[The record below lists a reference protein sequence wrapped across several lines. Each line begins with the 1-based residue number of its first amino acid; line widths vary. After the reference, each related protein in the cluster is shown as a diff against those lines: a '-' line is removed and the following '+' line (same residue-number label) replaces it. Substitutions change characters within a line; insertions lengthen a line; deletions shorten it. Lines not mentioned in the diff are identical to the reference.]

1 MVRNLLVM
9 AEKGVDEAEC
19 RGGIANCSS
28 PAEWRAYR
36 AAVC

>member
-9 AEKGVDEAEC
+9 AEKGVNEAEC
-19 RGGIANCSS
+19 RGGNENCSS
-28 PAEWRAYR
+28 PAEWRACR